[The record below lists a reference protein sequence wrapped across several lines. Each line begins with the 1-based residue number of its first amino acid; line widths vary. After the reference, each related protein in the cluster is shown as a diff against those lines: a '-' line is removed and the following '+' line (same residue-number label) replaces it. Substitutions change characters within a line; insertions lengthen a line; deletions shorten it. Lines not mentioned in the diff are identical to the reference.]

1 MASLGFCSPPSSLLF
16 SPFVVNRPRNLQGFI
31 TSSST
36 GSSELMTK
44 SAVGEPTE
52 RSRTS
57 LGLKNLTEIFWVDV
71 HSAEGRPLN
80 VGLREPVTIGCSTLE
95 KVANVAVRVELSN
108 GCVGWGEVPVVPGI
122 NWNQT
127 TALEKVG
134 KACEFLNQGPPVTLN
149 LVLHQI
155 SEMFP
160 ATQFAPVRAGLEMAL
175 IDAVANSID
184 VPLWRLFGG
193 VSNSLT
199 SAATIPT
206 TSSAKAF
213 DLAAE
218 YFKLG
223 FKTLVIKLGRNLSS
237 DIEVLQ
243 AVRAAHPHSL
253 FILDANEGYTSKE
266 AIEVLDKL
274 NEKGVTPILFEQ
286 PVHRDDWRGLG
297 DVSNVA
303 RHKYGISV
311 AADESCRDL
320 IDIQKLMEG
329 NLVDVINIKLSKF
342 GVLGVLE
349 IVEMVK
355 TSGLKL
361 MIDSVAET
369 RLATGV
375 AGHLAAGLGCFKYV
389 NISAPLLLSE
399 DPVVGG
405 YEVSGS
411 EYKFVNSRGQGGFL
425 KWNFLSW

>member
-16 SPFVVNRPRNLQGFI
+16 SPSVVNRPRNLQGFI

-95 KVANVAVRVELSN
+95 KVENMAVRVELSN
-108 GCVGWGEVPVVPGI
+108 GCVGWGEVPVVPGV

-134 KACEFLNQGPPVTLN
+134 KACEFLSQGPPVTLN

-199 SAATIPT
+199 CAATIPT

-243 AVRAAHPHSL
+243 AVRAAHPHCL

-266 AIEVLDKL
+266 AVEVLDKL
-274 NEKGVTPILFEQ
+274 NEIGVTPILFEQ

-329 NLVDVINIKLSKF
+329 NLVDVINLKLSKF
-342 GVLGVLE
+342 GVLGILE

-355 TSGLKL
+355 KSGLEL
-361 MIDSVAET
+361 VIDSVAET

-425 KWNFLSW
+425 KWDFLSW

>member
-1 MASLGFCSPPSSLLF
+1 MASLGFCCPPSSLFF
-16 SPFVVNRPRNLQGFI
+16 SPSVVNRPRNLQGRFI
-31 TSSST
+31 ASSST
-36 GSSELMTK
+36 GSSELTTK
-44 SAVGEPTE
+44 SAVGEIAE

-95 KVANVAVRVELSN
+95 KVENVAVRVELSN
-108 GCVGWGEVPVVPGI
+108 GCVGWGEVPVVPGV
-122 NWNQT
+122 NWNQI

-134 KACEFLNQGPPVTLN
+134 KACEFLSHGPPVTLN

-175 IDAVANSID
+175 IDAVANGID
-184 VPLWRLFGG
+184 VPLC
-193 VSNSLT
+193 
-199 SAATIPT
+199 AATIPT

-223 FKTLVIKLGRNLSS
+223 FKTLVIKLGRNLN
-237 DIEVLQ
+237 
-243 AVRAAHPHSL
+243 
-253 FILDANEGYTSKE
+253 ANEGYTSKE

-274 NEKGVTPILFEQ
+274 NEKGVSPILFEQ
-286 PVHRDDWRGLG
+286 PVNRDDWRGLG

-320 IDIQKLMEG
+320 IDIQKLVEG

-342 GVLGVLE
+342 GVLGILE

-355 TSGLKL
+355 KSGLKL
-361 MIDSVAET
+361 MIDTVAET

-375 AGHLAAGLGCFKYV
+375 AGHLAAGLGCFKFV